1 MKVFCLGGAG
11 RICREAVLD
20 LVEHSDFD
28 VITIGDFNEEL
39 GLELVKE
46 LNDPRLNFVKVN
58 VFNHEETVKQL
69 KGYDIV
75 MDGTTITL
83 NGLSTA
89 CIAEAGCHG
98 INLNGFGAEDE
109 FTEIFKKHN
118 RTAVPGFGM
127 TPGVT
132 QMMAMHAA
140 NQLDEV
146 DTVRVSHGSFRPIA
160 FSKSITETTTYEY
173 DPDLPGRIVFE
184 KGEFVQVPPFAR
196 PRKIQLP
203 EPYGET
209 IQYIIPHSETRT
221 LAKALANKGVQLIEV
236 RGTWPKQNMQL
247 VRALYDYGIMRNPKV
262 EINGQEVG
270 VMDVIGEYL
279 LQSKEGQETELYGY
293 SLHIEVVGKKAG
305 IRKRHILYH
314 THPASDGSVKGWENL
329 RAYTRNVG
337 IPMAIATELI
347 AKGLVKKTGVLIPE
361 DAFEPTVIFEEL
373 KKRGIHIHEEIEV
386 VSESVEEE
394 TTIQA

>member
-20 LVEHSDFD
+20 LVEYSEFD
-28 VITIGDFNEEL
+28 EITIGDFNEEL
-39 GLELVKE
+39 GLELVKQ
-46 LNDPRLNFVKVN
+46 LHDPRVNFVKVN
-58 VFNHEETVKQL
+58 VMNHDETVEQM
-69 KGYDIV
+69 KGYDVV
-75 MDGTTITL
+75 MDGTAITL
-83 NGLSTA
+83 NGISTA

-109 FTEIFKKHN
+109 FSEVFKKN
-118 RTAVPGFGM
+118 NKTAVPGFGM

-146 DTVRVSHGSFRPIA
+146 ESVRVSHGSFRPIA

-173 DPDLPGRIVFE
+173 DPDLPGRIIFE

-196 PRKIQLP
+196 PRKIHLP

-209 IQYIIPHSETRT
+209 MQYIIPHSETRT

-236 RGTWPKQNMQL
+236 RGTWPEKNMRL
-247 VRALYDYGIMRNPKV
+247 VRSLYDYGIMRNPTV
-262 EINGQEVG
+262 NVNGTETG
-270 VMDVIGEYL
+270 LMDIIGDYL

-293 SLHIEVVGKKAG
+293 SLHVEVIGTKNG
-305 IRKRHILYH
+305 TRKRHILYH
-314 THPASDGSVKGWENL
+314 THPASDGSVKGWEQL

-337 IPMAIATELI
+337 IPMAIATEIL
-347 AKGLVKKTGVLIPE
+347 AKGMVKKTGVLIPE
-361 DAFEPTVIFEEL
+361 EAFEPAMIFNEL
-373 KKRGIHIHEEIEV
+373 KKRDIHVHEEIKTVNEAL
-386 VSESVEEE
+386 EKEEA
-394 TTIQA
+394 IRS

>member
-20 LVEHSDFD
+20 LVEYSEFD
-28 VITIGDFNEEL
+28 AITIADFNEEI
-39 GLELVKE
+39 GLELVRE
-46 LNDPRLNFVKVN
+46 LNDPRVSFVKVN
-58 VFNHEETVKQL
+58 VFDHDETVQKM

-75 MDGTTITL
+75 MDGTAITL
-83 NGLSTA
+83 NGRSTA
-89 CIAEAGCHG
+89 CIAEARCHG

-109 FTEIFKKHN
+109 YSEIFKKNN

-132 QMMAMHAA
+132 QMMVMHAA

-146 DTVRVSHGSFRPIA
+146 EEVRVSHGSFRPIA

-173 DPDLPGRIVFE
+173 DPDLPGRIVYE
-184 KGEFVQVPPFAR
+184 KGQFVQVPPFAR

-209 IQYIIPHSETRT
+209 VQYIIPHSETRT
-221 LAKALANKGVQLIEV
+221 LAKALEHKGVQLIEV
-236 RGTWPKQNMQL
+236 RGTWPQKNMQL
-247 VRALYDYGIMRNPKV
+247 VRALYDYGIMRNPKIK
-262 EINGQEVG
+262 INGNEIG

-279 LQSKEGQETELYGY
+279 IQSREGQETELYGY
-293 SLHIEVVGKKAG
+293 SLHIEVVGNKDG
-305 IRKRHILYH
+305 IKKRHVLYH
-314 THPASDGSVKGWENL
+314 THPASDGSVKGWEKL

-337 IPMAIATELI
+337 IPMAIATEII

-361 DAFEPTVIFEEL
+361 EAFEPTMIFEEL
-373 KKRGIHIHEEIEV
+373 KKRGIHVHEVIEEIKM
-386 VSESVEEE
+386 ESEEE
-394 TTIQA
+394 ISANA

>member
-20 LVEHSDFD
+20 LVEYSEFD
-28 VITIGDFNEEL
+28 EITIGDFNEAL
-39 GLELVKE
+39 GKELVNE
-46 LNDPRLNFVKVN
+46 LNDHRVNFVKVN
-58 VFNHEETVKQL
+58 VMNHDVTVEQMR
-69 KGYDIV
+69 GYDIV

-83 NGLSTA
+83 NGISTA

-109 FTEIFKKHN
+109 FSEIFKINN

-140 NQLDEV
+140 NQLEEIESI
-146 DTVRVSHGSFRPIA
+146 RVSHGSFRPIA

-184 KGEFVQVPPFAR
+184 NGKFVQVAPFAR
-196 PRKIQLP
+196 PRNIKLP

-209 IQYIIPHSETRT
+209 VQYIIPHSETRT
-221 LAKALANKGVQLIEV
+221 LAKALSYKGVQLIEV

-247 VRALYDYGIMRNPKV
+247 VRSLYDYGIISNPKV
-262 EINGQEVG
+262 VVNEKEIGL
-270 VMDVIGEYL
+270 MDIIGDYL
-279 LQSKEGQETELYGY
+279 LQSKAGQETELYGY
-293 SLHIEVVGKKAG
+293 SLHVEVVGIKDGVK
-305 IRKRHILYH
+305 KRHVLYH
-314 THPASDGSVKGWENL
+314 THPSSDGSVKGWEKL

-337 IPMAIATELI
+337 IPMAIATEII
-347 AKGLVKKTGVLIPE
+347 AKGLVKQTGVLIPE
-361 DAFEPTVIFEEL
+361 EAFEPTMIFNEL
-373 KKRGIHIHEEIEV
+373 KKRGIHVHEEIEV
-386 VSESVEEE
+386 IDESVEE
-394 TTIQA
+394 TTVQS

>member
-11 RICREAVLD
+11 RIGREAVLD
-20 LVEHSDFD
+20 LVEYSDFV
-28 VITIGDFNEEL
+28 VITIGDFNEEI

-46 LNDPRLNFVKVN
+46 LDDPRVNFVKVN
-58 VFNHEETVKQL
+58 VFNHEETVEQM

-109 FTEIFKKHN
+109 FSDIFKKN
-118 RTAVPGFGM
+118 NKTAVPGFGM

-132 QMMAMHAA
+132 QMMALHAA

-146 DTVRVSHGSFRPIA
+146 EIVRVSHGSFRPIA

-173 DPDLPGRIVFE
+173 DPDLPGRIVYE
-184 KGEFVQVPPFAR
+184 KGQFVQVPPFAR
-196 PRKIQLP
+196 PRKIRLP

-209 IQYIIPHSETRT
+209 VQYIIPHSETRT
-221 LAKALANKGVQLIEV
+221 LAKALSDKGVQLIEV
-236 RGTWPKQNMQL
+236 RGTWPKKNMQL

-262 EINGQEVG
+262 MINGKEVG

-293 SLHIEVVGKKAG
+293 SLHIEVIGKRNG
-305 IRKRHILYH
+305 IKKRHVLYH

-337 IPMAIATELI
+337 IPMAIATEIL
-347 AKGLVKKTGVLIPE
+347 AKGLVEKTGVVIPE
-361 DAFEPTVIFEEL
+361 EAFEPTMIFEEL
-373 KKRGIHIHEEIEV
+373 KKRGIHIHEEVEDMD
-386 VSESVEEE
+386 ERLEEE
-394 TTIQA
+394 IYVRI